1 MVSQTDFEDHKRAE
15 QLQAE
20 LAHINRVTTMGELTA
35 SLAHELK
42 QPIAAT
48 ITNANTCFRWLTR
61 DKPDLEEACA
71 ATRRIV
77 ADKSMPLT

>member
-1 MVSQTDFEDHKRAE
+1 
-15 QLQAE
+15 
-20 LAHINRVTTMGELTA
+20 MGELTA

-48 ITNANTCFRWLTR
+48 VMNANTCFRWLKR

-71 ATRRIV
+71 GQEELWRTRNV
-77 ADKSMPLT
+77 PLT